1 MKEMIIKKENSIINM
16 TIKEWIRAEDRE
28 IIEEIVKEGV
38 DKERVVIKIIETNK
52 LESSLILI
60 PILENI
66 IKTMHNSLLQ

>member
-38 DKERVVIKIIETNK
+38 DKERVVIKIIESNK

>member
-52 LESSLILI
+52 LESSVILI

-66 IKTMHNSLLQ
+66 IKMMHNSLLQ

>member
-16 TIKEWIRAEDRE
+16 TIKEWIRSEDRE

>member
-52 LESSLILI
+52 LESSVILI